1 MTEYV
6 NAVIRLDQVVHS
18 PAYGSVIPLK
28 DRRLMWVFGSC
39 RAKPIEPLYAIY
51 SSDEGATWSEK
62 QPLKLTTGEPLL
74 GVMETNLI
82 RLRSGALGLLET
94 CAARAGEFDA
104 DQYQAIAF
112 HKSED
117 EGETWSPPRLI
128 HPAEEATFYSNEC
141 SMVLRDGRIIVPV
154 YGDIGPKPLVANFK
168 RMRKLGEEFGNP
180 GRCTLYYSYVYY
192 SDDEG
197 ETWTRSRNET
207 MVMLE
212 RGFAGSYAMGEP
224 QVVEL
229 NDGRLLMFGR
239 TNIGRIFKSYSPDRG
254 HTWLEAEPTDLALTP
269 SPSPLRRLPKTGD
282 LLVIW
287 NQTSRW
293 ENMIGLYRHRLSC
306 AISKDEGETWQHHK
320 NLESLDDTT
329 RVEVDGFETLVSGGY
344 RQPLDRVRY
353 HRAPAPLRF
362 NQPTCCFLDD
372 KVIITYGMCVWGD
385 KPVITETYRMDYDEL
400 MRKAGLAPYDRG
412 NKVRVLSTD
421 WFYG

>member
-1 MTEYV
+1 
-6 NAVIRLDQVVHS
+6 
-18 PAYGSVIPLK
+18 
-28 DRRLMWVFGSC
+28 
-39 RAKPIEPLYAIY
+39 
-51 SSDEGATWSEK
+51 
-62 QPLKLTTGEPLL
+62 
-74 GVMETNLI
+74 
-82 RLRSGALGLLET
+82 
-94 CAARAGEFDA
+94 
-104 DQYQAIAF
+104 
-112 HKSED
+112 
-117 EGETWSPPRLI
+117 
-128 HPAEEATFYSNEC
+128 
-141 SMVLRDGRIIVPV
+141 
-154 YGDIGPKPLVANFK
+154 
-168 RMRKLGEEFGNP
+168 MRKLGEEFGNP